1 MVPNLRLL
9 LGFTLGVSDLTFLAL
24 FAATA
29 RHRSLRHLLPFL
41 VLGRASVLLAMLAG
55 LLLETVLPALPIV
68 AVSFVLSNAI
78 LLYKSLADHRNT

>member
-1 MVPNLRLL
+1 
-9 LGFTLGVSDLTFLAL
+9 
-24 FAATA
+24 
-29 RHRSLRHLLPFL
+29 
-41 VLGRASVLLAMLAG
+41 MLAG